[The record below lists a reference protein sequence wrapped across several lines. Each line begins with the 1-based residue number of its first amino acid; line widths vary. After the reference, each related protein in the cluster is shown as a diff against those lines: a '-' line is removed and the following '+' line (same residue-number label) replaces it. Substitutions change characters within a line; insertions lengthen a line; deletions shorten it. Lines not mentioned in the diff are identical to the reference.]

1 MKDNKEIILAQ
12 WQTCVDMANSTSQ
25 RRDAMNNLFA
35 TLNIALIAATSI
47 VWDLKSIMMAVGGVI
62 LCSVWLAFVKYF
74 RQLNEAKF
82 KVINDLEKKLPEQ
95 PFSDEWTILKKQK
108 KRTEGTKLERILP
121 IAFIILYIAIVTTMI
136 ISKIMEVAS

>member
-121 IAFIILYIAIVTTMI
+121 IAFIILYIAIVATMI
-136 ISKIMEVAS
+136 ISKIMEVTS

>member
-121 IAFIILYIAIVTTMI
+121 IAFIILYIAIVATMI

>member
-108 KRTEGTKLERILP
+108 KRTLN
-121 IAFIILYIAIVTTMI
+121 VN
-136 ISKIMEVAS
+136 ISVLFCAKMRYLSASLRRGDVNS

>member
-1 MKDNKEIILAQ
+1 MKDNDEIILAQ
-12 WQTCVDMANSTSQ
+12 WQTCVDMANSISQ

-47 VWDLKSIMMAVGGVI
+47 VWDLKSIIMAAGGVI

-82 KVINDLEKKLPEQ
+82 KVINNLEKKLPEQ
-95 PFSDEWTILKKQK
+95 PFADEWAILKKQK
-108 KRTEGTKLERILP
+108 KRMEGTKLERVLP
-121 IAFIILYIAIVTTMI
+121 IAFIMLYVTIVAVMV
-136 ISKIMEVAS
+136 ISKIMEVMV

>member
-1 MKDNKEIILAQ
+1 MKDNDEIILAQ
-12 WQTCVDMANSTSQ
+12 WQTCVDMANSISQ

-47 VWDLKSIMMAVGGVI
+47 VWDLKSIIMAAGGVI

-82 KVINDLEKKLPEQ
+82 KVINNLEKKLPEQ
-95 PFSDEWTILKKQK
+95 PFADEWAILKKQK

-121 IAFIILYIAIVTTMI
+121 IAFIILYIAIVATMI

>member
-12 WQTCVDMANSTSQ
+12 WQTGVDMANSTSQ

-121 IAFIILYIAIVTTMI
+121 IAFIILYI
-136 ISKIMEVAS
+136 SK

>member
-1 MKDNKEIILAQ
+1 MKDNDEIILAQ
-12 WQTCVDMANSTSQ
+12 WQTCVDMANSISQ

-47 VWDLKSIMMAVGGVI
+47 VWDLKSIIMAAGGVI

-82 KVINDLEKKLPEQ
+82 KVINYLEKKLPEQ
-95 PFSDEWTILKKQK
+95 PFADEWAILKKQK
-108 KRTEGTKLERILP
+108 KRMEGTKLERVLP
-121 IAFIILYIAIVTTMI
+121 IAFIMLYVTIVAVMV
-136 ISKIMEVAS
+136 ISKIMEVMV

>member
-1 MKDNKEIILAQ
+1 MKDNDEIILAQ
-12 WQTCVDMANSTSQ
+12 WQTCVDMANSISQ

-47 VWDLKSIMMAVGGVI
+47 VWDLKSIIMAAGCVI

-82 KVINDLEKKLPEQ
+82 KVINYLEKKLPEQ
-95 PFSDEWTILKKQK
+95 PFADEWAILKKQK
-108 KRTEGTKLERILP
+108 KRMEGTKLERVLP
-121 IAFIILYIAIVTTMI
+121 IAFIMLYVTIVAVMV
-136 ISKIMEVAS
+136 ISKIMEVMV